1 MTNSCKTKSIEHRPW
16 SQVMAGMK
24 YSLFYKCFPETVIK
38 ASIIWTHK
46 IVQNW
51 QKSRFLHYF
60 VFSRVFRKKRV
71 IFEPKNRAIR
81 IMTHD
86 FDNFGSEFYP
96 FLPYGS
102 QKLRFREKQ
111 IFAKSKFA
119 VGRAKKW
126 RFWTIFIIFMIE
138 NPKILILVKLCS
150 CLLLFFWVFWQLFSD

>member
-1 MTNSCKTKSIEHRPW
+1 
-16 SQVMAGMK
+16 MARVK
-24 YSLFYKCFPETVIK
+24 ITLFYNCFLNLVIN
-38 ASIIWTHK
+38 ASIIWPRK
-46 IVQNW
+46 IVQNRP
-51 QKSRFLHYF
+51 KSRFLLF
-60 VFSRVFRKKRV
+60 FDFAKVFCKKRV
-71 IFEPKNRAIR
+71 NFGPNNRAIR

-86 FDNFGSEFYP
+86 FDNFGSDFDP

-150 CLLLFFWVFWQLFSD
+150 CLLLFFSFFWQLFSD